1 MLLTGTFGT
10 DYNTYRSVTSSSRT
24 MKKTARAALRPDGRK
39 PGPRAEP
46 PRAADR
52 IRRSAQDLFYRQ
64 GIRAVGVDAIVAE
77 AGVTKPSLYR
87 SFASKDELAAAYL
100 RDYEHEFWRR
110 FDAAA
115 AVHPDDPRAQV
126 LAYFTGL
133 AERTGQPGYRG
144 CGLTNACVEYPEPEH
159 PARRVAVANK
169 RKVRERLVDLARRM
183 GARDPEAL
191 GDGLQ
196 LLLEGAYVSSQMLG
210 PEGPVRH
217 LADVA
222 ARLIDASVE

>member
-1 MLLTGTFGT
+1 MLLTGTCRT
-10 DYNTYRSVTSSSRT
+10 AYNTYRSVTSSSAA
-24 MKKTARAALRPDGRK
+24 MKKTSQPRKRPDERV
-39 PGPRAEP
+39 PASPTEP

-52 IRRSAQDLFYRQ
+52 IRSSARDLFYHQ

-87 SFASKDELAAAYL
+87 SFASKDELAATYL
-100 RDYEHEFWRR
+100 RDYELEFWRR

-115 AVHPDDPRAQV
+115 VAHPDDPRAQI

-133 AERTGQPGYRG
+133 AERTGLPGYRG
-144 CGLTNACVEYPEPEH
+144 CGLTNACVEYPESDH
-159 PARRVAVANK
+159 PARQVAVANK

-210 PEGPVRH
+210 AAGPVRH
-217 LADVA
+217 LTDA
-222 ARLIDASVE
+222 AVLLIDASLK